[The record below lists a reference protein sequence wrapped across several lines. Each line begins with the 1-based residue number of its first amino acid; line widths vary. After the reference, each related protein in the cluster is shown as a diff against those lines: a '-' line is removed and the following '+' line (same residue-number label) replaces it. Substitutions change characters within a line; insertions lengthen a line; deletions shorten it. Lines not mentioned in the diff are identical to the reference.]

1 MVKYDIYFSKQANKD
16 KKLLK
21 QAGLQKKAEEI
32 IEIIK
37 NNPYDNSNNFERL
50 KYDLNKFYSRR
61 ISYQHR
67 LVYEIDEEAKEITI
81 HRMWSHY
88 EKL

>member
-1 MVKYDIYFSKQANKD
+1 MVKYDIYFSKRANKD

-50 KYDLNKFYSRR
+50 KYDLNKFYSLLH
-61 ISYQHR
+61 ISQQ
-67 LVYEIDEEAKEITI
+67 
-81 HRMWSHY
+81 
-88 EKL
+88 